1 MNDAETFPVHSDGPY
16 IGRCLK
22 HARRRRWGWR
32 PRLRR
37 PFEQPSMYRRP
48 FADAGDLDPSN
59 HTAPSDR

>member
-1 MNDAETFPVHSDGPY
+1 MSDGETFPIHSDGPY
-16 IGRCLK
+16 VGRCLK

-48 FADAGDLDPSN
+48 YAEPADCDPRSQ
-59 HTAPSDR
+59 TAPGDC